1 MPGTTLSRLLVD
13 PADGQLV
20 ERTITRYRPDADM
33 RRQVIAA
40 DVHSR
45 APGSRVPAGAGELD
59 HVIPFGAPGG
69 VTGELNLQAL
79 NVRSH
84 QFKTAR
90 AWSAAINHRRDV
102 RWHTL
107 LGQATTTRVH
117 DYRAYLDRLAP
128 LDPDLADQ
136 HPTERDDLAAR
147 RDLACRALLAA
158 LHHRGPDA
166 FLSDLDD
173 EADDGSPL
181 TSWATVRPSR
191 ASADTGPSP
200 EEILAPGDTISLDAP
215 QGELDDEGPDDEGPD
230 DEGPHDDRPW
240 GSTSPGS
247 PPF

>member
-1 MPGTTLSRLLVD
+1 M
-13 PADGQLV
+13 
-20 ERTITRYRPDADM
+20 
-33 RRQVIAA
+33 
-40 DVHSR
+40 
-45 APGSRVPAGAGELD
+45 
-59 HVIPFGAPGG
+59 
-69 VTGELNLQAL
+69 
-79 NVRSH
+79 
-84 QFKTAR
+84 
-90 AWSAAINHRRDV
+90 
-102 RWHTL
+102 
-107 LGQATTTRVH
+107 H

-136 HPTERDDLAAR
+136 HPAERGDLAAR

-200 EEILAPGDTISLDAP
+200 EEILAPGDTTSLDAP
-215 QGELDDEGPDDEGPD
+215 QEELDDEGPDDER
-230 DEGPHDDRPW
+230 PHDDRPW
-240 GSTSPGS
+240 GSTSPGP